1 VAWKVDGSKGI
12 CTIGDNVQCSGNNTD
27 NRSMNCQYR
36 AHQGGT
42 FPGLPN
48 HLVLFNN

>member
-1 VAWKVDGSKGI
+1 
-12 CTIGDNVQCSGNNTD
+12 
-27 NRSMNCQYR
+27 MNCQYR